1 MNTSYKDVMSDKI
14 ELKQLVD
21 DKVFIDNMNKAF
33 ADLRADY
40 ELTMDLEKEKINELR
55 DIHVDIK
62 NQLSDLVTISRKSSG
77 TDCGLRGTGKTHLF

>member
-77 TDCGLRGTGKTHLF
+77 TVCGLRGTGKTHLF